1 MRVDTRADVDP
12 RAANDQRTGG
22 WLVLLAPKKGFVF
35 LAMTKSA
42 STAIESAFAPHSDI
56 VFQTNPFKH
65 TTYEGFTRALQPY
78 LEDKGFGRSD
88 YEVVC
93 VFRDPMDWLLSWW
106 RFRSRKQL
114 RKRAPEKWA
123 GDIGS
128 DEFAQTYMAFHR
140 REVDAQ
146 DKRFAQLVRPMEFV
160 REIPGSPPMDKVFRY
175 DSIGALVD
183 HLSNKVGKRVEVGI
197 ENTSPERAGAWS
209 PQVEAELRDF
219 FAPEFEIYENATR

>member
-1 MRVDTRADVDP
+1 M
-12 RAANDQRTGG
+12 
-22 WLVLLAPKKGFVF
+22 LLAPKKGFVF

-42 STAIESAFAPHSDI
+42 STAIESAFAAHSDI

-65 TTYEGFTRALQPY
+65 TTYEGFTRTLQPF
-78 LEDKGFGRSD
+78 LEDKGFPRSG

-93 VFRDPMDWLLSWW
+93 VFRDPLDWLLSWW

-128 DEFAQTYMAFHR
+128 DEFAQTYMAYHR
-140 REVDAQ
+140 READAK
-146 DKRFAQLVRPMEFV
+146 DKRFAHLIRPAEFV
-160 REIPGSPPMDKVFRY
+160 HSAPGSPPIDRVFRY
-175 DSIGALVD
+175 DSLGTVVD
-183 HLSNKVGKRVEVGI
+183 YLADKVGERIEVGI

-209 PQVEAELRDF
+209 PEVEAELRLF
-219 FAPEFEIYENATR
+219 FKPEFEIYESAAS